1 MAAVAALEA
10 RALAGCA
17 FEDILDGY
25 FPLSESLRQLMERR
39 RFICMWT
46 TILHAPVMNIS
57 GLPSTAPVPL
67 FLPRIYSGMIDH
79 MVLSAETSAEGI
91 AMTGRGMWFWTDGRA
106 ETGTFPP
113 LTRLGEPAFVRGIGI
128 YDVKAAD
135 SGDTRRACVG
145 MARVDRAT
153 DPPDLAVGDMARQF
167 GWHDC
172 RVWRLAKA
180 GASIRLDDT
189 EPAFAGNGPNCSAV
203 SRLGPILPVSRTWKD
218 WHYLLINLSP
228 AQAAP
233 KSLAAARRL

>member
-1 MAAVAALEA
+1 MAAVAV

-25 FPLSESLRQLMERR
+25 FPLGESLRQLMERR
-39 RFICMWT
+39 RFICMWI

-79 MVLSAETSAEGI
+79 MVLSAEISAEGV
-91 AMTGRGMWFWTDGRA
+91 AMTGRGMWFWTDGRT

-128 YDVKAAD
+128 CDVNAAD
-135 SGDTRRACVG
+135 SDHTRRVRIG
-145 MARVDRAT
+145 MVRVDGAADR
-153 DPPDLAVGDMARQF
+153 PDISVGDMARQF

-172 RVWRLAKA
+172 RAWRLAKA
-180 GASIRLDDT
+180 GAGIRLDDT
-189 EPAFAGNGPNCSAV
+189 EPVFAGNGSNSSAA
-203 SRLGPILPVSRTWKD
+203 SGLCPILPVSRTWKD
-218 WHYLLINLSP
+218 WDYLLINLSP
-228 AQAAP
+228 AQAED
-233 KSLAAARRL
+233 KSLETARRL

>member
-39 RFICMWT
+39 RFICMWL

-57 GLPSTAPVPL
+57 GLPSTAPAPL

-79 MVLSAETSAEGI
+79 MVLSAETSAEGV
-91 AMTGRGMWFWTDGRA
+91 AMTGRGVWFWTDGRA

-128 YDVKAAD
+128 CNLNAAD
-135 SGDTRRACVG
+135 SGDTRRTCVG
-145 MARVDRAT
+145 MARVDRAA
-153 DPPDLAVGDMARQF
+153 DWPDIAVGDMARQL
-167 GWHDC
+167 GWHDG
-172 RVWRLAKA
+172 RAWRLSQA
-180 GASIRLDDT
+180 GAGIRLDDT
-189 EPAFAGNGPNCSAV
+189 QPAFADNGPNASAV
-203 SRLGPILPVSRTWKD
+203 SGLGPILPVFRTWKD
-218 WHYLLINLSP
+218 WDYLLLNLSP

-233 KSLAAARRL
+233 KSLEAARRL

>member
-25 FPLSESLRQLMERR
+25 FPLGESLRQLMERR

-67 FLPRIYSGMIDH
+67 CLPRIYSGMIDH
-79 MVLSAETSAEGI
+79 MVLSAETSAEGV
-91 AMTGRGMWFWTDGRA
+91 AVTGRGVWFWTDGRA

-128 YDVKAAD
+128 SDVNAAN
-135 SGDTRRACVG
+135 SGHTRRTCVG
-145 MARVDRAT
+145 MARVDGVAN
-153 DPPDLAVGDMARQF
+153 PPDLSVGDMARQL
-167 GWHDC
+167 GWHDG
-172 RVWRLAKA
+172 RAWRLSEA
-180 GASIRLDDT
+180 GAGIRLDDMAS
-189 EPAFAGNGPNCSAV
+189 AFAGDEPNSSAV
-203 SRLGPILPVSRTWKD
+203 STLCPILPVCRTWKD
-218 WHYLLINLSP
+218 WDYLLIDLSP
-228 AQAAP
+228 AQADP

>member
-1 MAAVAALEA
+1 MAAVAAIEA

-25 FPLSESLRQLMERR
+25 FPLGESLRQLMERQ
-39 RFICMWT
+39 RFISVWI
-46 TILHAPVMNIS
+46 TIIHAPVMNIS
-57 GLPSTAPVPL
+57 GLPSTAPAPL
-67 FLPRIYSGMIDH
+67 FLPKTYSGMIDH
-79 MVLSAETSAEGI
+79 MVLSAETSAEGV

-128 YDVKAAD
+128 SDVNAAD
-135 SGDTRRACVG
+135 SGHTSRACVG
-145 MARVDRAT
+145 MARVDGAAN
-153 DPPDLAVGDMARQF
+153 PWDLSGGNMARQL

-172 RVWRLAKA
+172 RAWRLAKA
-180 GASIRLDDT
+180 GAGIRLDDT
-189 EPAFAGNGPNCSAV
+189 APAFAGNGPHSSAV
-203 SRLGPILPVSRTWKD
+203 SGLCPSLPVSRTWKD
-218 WHYLLINLSP
+218 WDYLLINLSP

>member
-25 FPLSESLRQLMERR
+25 FPLGESVRQLMERR
-39 RFICMWT
+39 RFICMWI

-57 GLPSTAPVPL
+57 GLPSTAPAPL

-79 MVLSAETSAEGI
+79 IVLLAETSAEGV

-106 ETGTFPP
+106 ETGIFSP

-128 YDVKAAD
+128 SDVNAAD
-135 SGDTRRACVG
+135 SGHTSQACVG
-145 MARVDRAT
+145 MARVDGAA
-153 DPPDLAVGDMARQF
+153 DLPDLSVGDMARQL

-172 RVWRLAKA
+172 RAWRLSQA
-180 GASIRLDDT
+180 GAGIRLDDT
-189 EPAFAGNGPNCSAV
+189 APAFAGDEPNSAAV
-203 SRLGPILPVSRTWKD
+203 SSLCPILPVSRTWKAWD
-218 WHYLLINLSP
+218 YLLINLNP

>member
-1 MAAVAALEA
+1 MAAVAAIEV

-25 FPLSESLRQLMERR
+25 FPLGESLRQLMERR
-39 RFICMWT
+39 RFICMWI

-57 GLPSTAPVPL
+57 GLPSTAPAPL

-79 MVLSAETSAEGI
+79 MVLSAETSAEGV

-106 ETGTFPP
+106 ETGTFSP

-128 YDVKAAD
+128 SAVNAAD
-135 SGDTRRACVG
+135 SDDTGRTRVG

-153 DPPDLAVGDMARQF
+153 DWPDIAVGDMARQF
-167 GWHDC
+167 GWHDG
-172 RVWRLAKA
+172 RAWRLAKA
-180 GASIRLDDT
+180 GAGIHLDDT
-189 EPAFAGNGPNCSAV
+189 QLAFGGNRPNSSAV
-203 SRLGPILPVSRTWKD
+203 SSLCPILPISRTWKD

-228 AQAAP
+228 AQVEP
-233 KSLAAARRL
+233 KSLEAARRL

>member
-1 MAAVAALEA
+1 MAAVLALEV
-10 RALAGCA
+10 RALAGRA

-25 FPLSESLRQLMERR
+25 FPLSESVRQLMERQ
-39 RFICMWT
+39 RFICMWI

-57 GLPSTAPVPL
+57 GLPSTAPAPL

-79 MVLSAETSAEGI
+79 MVFSAETSAEGV
-91 AMTGRGMWFWTDGRA
+91 AMTGRGVWFWTDGRA

-128 YDVKAAD
+128 CDVNASN
-135 SGDTRRACVG
+135 SGHTSRTGIG
-145 MARVDRAT
+145 MARVDGAA

-172 RVWRLAKA
+172 RAWRLSEA
-180 GASIRLDDT
+180 GVGIRLDDT
-189 EPAFAGNGPNCSAV
+189 QPAFAGDGPNSSAV
-203 SRLGPILPVSRTWKD
+203 SDLCPILPVSRTWKD

-228 AQAAP
+228 TQAEP
-233 KSLAAARRL
+233 KSLEAARRL

>member
-39 RFICMWT
+39 RFICMWL

-57 GLPSTAPVPL
+57 GLPSTAPAPL

-79 MVLSAETSAEGI
+79 MVLSAETSAEGV
-91 AMTGRGMWFWTDGRA
+91 AMTGRGVWFWTDGRA

-128 YDVKAAD
+128 CNLNAAD
-135 SGDTRRACVG
+135 SGDTRRTCVG
-145 MARVDRAT
+145 MARVDRAA
-153 DPPDLAVGDMARQF
+153 DWPDIAVGDMARQL
-167 GWHDC
+167 GWHDG
-172 RVWRLAKA
+172 RAWRLSQA
-180 GASIRLDDT
+180 GAGIRLDDT
-189 EPAFAGNGPNCSAV
+189 QPAFADNGPNASEASGLC
-203 SRLGPILPVSRTWKD
+203 PILPVSRTWKD
-218 WHYLLINLSP
+218 WDYLLINLSP
-228 AQAAP
+228 AQANP